1 MHIVIRLDIKL
12 IYLENNFKYLN
23 FFMII
28 QGLCDAYLKLN
39 DIEKATK
46 EAKKMLAIGESINNQ
61 EQIRIAK
68 EILVDCE
75 KASKK

>member
-1 MHIVIRLDIKL
+1 
-12 IYLENNFKYLN
+12 
-23 FFMII
+23 MII

>member
-1 MHIVIRLDIKL
+1 MHIVIRLVIKL
-12 IYLENNFKYLN
+12 IYLEIYFKYLN
-23 FFMII
+23 FIMII

-39 DIEKATK
+39 DVEKATK
-46 EAKKMLAIGESINNQ
+46 EAKKMLAIGESINNP

-68 EILVDCE
+68 EILGDCE

>member
-23 FFMII
+23 FITII

-39 DIEKATK
+39 YLEKATK
-46 EAKKMLAIGESINNQ
+46 EAKKMLSIGESINNP
-61 EQIRIAK
+61 EQMRIAE